1 MAPAINE
8 KGPAGNEKRDSERET
23 ASVSDRVSGEVNFDH
38 IGMTRTSLIWRD
50 DFAANLEK
58 LTEDVANLRDTVS
71 ELARTV
77 ASEVGSAAGG
87 IGSEVAS
94 SARAQASSVIN
105 QLEDTARRNPL
116 GTIAGAL
123 LVGMFIGLFQ
133 GRR

>member
-1 MAPAINE
+1 MAAAAND
-8 KGPAGNEKRDSERET
+8 KRDPEREA
-23 ASVSDRVSGEVNFDH
+23 ASVADRVSGEMKRAKDNISQSAAVA
-38 IGMTRTSLIWRD
+38 RE
-50 DFAANLEK
+50 DFAANLER
-58 LTEDVANLRDTVS
+58 LTDDVAHLRDTVS

-77 ASEVGSAAGG
+77 AAEVGSAAGG
-87 IGSEVAS
+87 IGNEVAS
-94 SARAQASSVIN
+94 SAKAQASSVLT